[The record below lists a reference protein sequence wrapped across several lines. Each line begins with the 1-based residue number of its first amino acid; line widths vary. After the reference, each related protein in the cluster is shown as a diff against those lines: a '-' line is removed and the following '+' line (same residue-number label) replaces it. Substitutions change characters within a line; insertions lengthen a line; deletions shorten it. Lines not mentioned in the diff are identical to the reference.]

1 MIDQSKPWLS
11 PLGSPEANDHE
22 TIPQP
27 VAATFSPTVSVISA
41 MVLLASLIAIMW
53 FSATLPRLQ
62 RLEDPDRAL
71 DLMVSRTME
80 AQDGL
85 VRSPKWQQRIMGW
98 MASSSEAERLQAI
111 AWYRELVE
119 ETDRPEARLRL
130 AILQGESGE
139 AEAARGT
146 AIAGQTM
153 NAPPPL
159 YGALIEA
166 AYGERPLAPEEEAE
180 LQSALAELLPSGWF
194 YHALAARLAQRA
206 GDEALLATVE
216 TQRALRGDRLQ
227 RWSRRLLVVE
237 LMCLIVGSGLLV
249 RLLRRSREGAGT
261 LLAPVSGVPPP
272 WSGMVGLAVLL
283 RGGALGAVLTLAFLS
298 FGPAEP
304 IALRALAI
312 PLSNVPLLALAYVYL
327 LKPAG
332 LSFWDGFGLTID
344 RGRLGQLGGVVLA
357 IAAAGLW
364 GEWVMGRVA
373 DTLELT
379 SHWTEW
385 FDPDLV
391 WAPPKVLVVSLVE
404 YVIFAPIFEE
414 LAFRGLLFALFRRR
428 LPFVPAALLS
438 AGIFAL
444 AHGYGWIGFVSVLWS
459 GLLWAWAYERTGSLL
474 PGMIAHAMN
483 NLLVCLAVMALLR

>member
-1 MIDQSKPWLS
+1 MIDPNKPAVS
-11 PLGSPEANDHE
+11 PPAVQEADGQDA
-22 TIPQP
+22 IPQS
-27 VAATFSPTVSVISA
+27 VASTFSPTVSVISA
-41 MVLLASLIAIMW
+41 MILLASLLAIMW

-62 RLEDPDRAL
+62 RLEDPNRAL

-85 VRSPKWQQRIMGW
+85 ARSPKWQQWITSW
-98 MASSSEAERLQAI
+98 MASSREAERFQAM

-130 AILQGESGE
+130 AILQGESGQ
-139 AEAARGT
+139 AEAARAT
-146 AIAGQTM
+146 AISGQTM
-153 NAPPPL
+153 NAPPPI

-166 AYGERPLAPEEEAE
+166 AYGERPLRADEEAE

-194 YHALAARLAQRA
+194 YHALAGRLAQRA
-206 GDEALLATVE
+206 GDEALLSIVE
-216 TQRALRGDRLQ
+216 AQRAIRGDRLQ
-227 RWSRRLLVVE
+227 RWSRWLLVVE
-237 LMCLIVGSGLLV
+237 LICLIVGSVLLV
-249 RLLRRSREGAGT
+249 RLLGRSRGAT
-261 LLAPVSGVPPP
+261 ALLLAPVSGVPPP
-272 WSGMVGLAVLL
+272 WSGTIGMAVLL

-298 FGPAEP
+298 FGPTEP
-304 IALRALAI
+304 ISLRALAI

-332 LSFWDGFGLTID
+332 LSFWDGFGLKID
-344 RGRLGQLGGVVLA
+344 PVRLGQLGSVILA

-373 DTLELT
+373 DTLGLT

-391 WAPPKVLVVSLVE
+391 WASPKVLAVSLVE
-404 YVIFAPIFEE
+404 YVVFAPIFEE

-444 AHGYGWIGFVSVLWS
+444 AHGYGWIGFISVLWS
-459 GLLWAWAYERTGSLL
+459 GLLWAWAYEKTGSLL
-474 PGMIAHAMN
+474 PGMIAHALN